1 MRGVA
6 LADVPYIWLKAGVS
20 KRAGEQG
27 AVESVATIFRMLGCL
42 MLMALFALPA
52 EARTLSIVAFG
63 DSLTAGLG
71 LAPGEAYP
79 DRLQEAL
86 RAAGHDVSIANAGV
100 SGDTASAAQARVDWS
115 VPEGTDGVILVLGG
129 NDILRGIDPAVTRKA
144 LSAILARLQERGIPV
159 LLAGMRAPAN
169 LGAEY
174 AKAFDAIYPDL
185 ARDYDVVFMPFF
197 LEGVATDP
205 RFNQSD
211 GIHPSEAGVA
221 AIVRNLLPYAAE
233 LIERVEKSG

>member
-42 MLMALFALPA
+42 MVAALFTLPA
-52 EARTLSIVAFG
+52 EARTLNIVAFG

-86 RAAGHDVSIANAGV
+86 RAAGRDVSIANAGV